1 MGLYHFSHL
10 IIFFQYYIKKLID
23 FYKKY
28 INTVHTMT
36 TRTFLSN
43 SEEKNTNFAM
53 ETRILSQFGVTL
65 SDMLWVEKYLQNK
78 KEKMSSII
86 VSLLKSY
93 KETDDAK
100 VLSGTTFRYIVMYK
114 KTGEVAGRLSVAL
127 ADFGYTQE
135 EIDKI
140 SLGDIV
146 DEIIS
151 R

>member
-65 SDMLWVEKYLQNK
+65 SDMLWVENNRTQIKLRSKFKFLSSLCLLGCQTLPRSSQNINYH
-78 KEKMSSII
+78 S
-86 VSLLKSY
+86 
-93 KETDDAK
+93 T
-100 VLSGTTFRYIVMYK
+100 GTTRNLFYILASESFESINASF
-114 KTGEVAGRLSVAL
+114 GLS
-127 ADFGYTQE
+127 
-135 EIDKI
+135 
-140 SLGDIV
+140 S
-146 DEIIS
+146 
-151 R
+151 